1 MVNSIMREFSNNL
14 TLKVKQAVEEAYPV
28 CDLSSLPKS
37 SFSLTPPRNRE
48 FGDLSLSLPLKLSS
62 ILKAK
67 PLDIAEAVKNKL
79 AEILS
84 SSGLGVERVE
94 VVKPGF
100 INLFLTSGK
109 VQELFGKLLS
119 EGNGFFKEG
128 LVKGRK
134 ILLEFVSANP
144 TGPLSIASGRQA
156 VVGDT
161 LASIFSFFGAEVLKE
176 YYVNDEGRQIDL
188 FVESVRQRMEEL
200 KGREFSIP
208 EGGYL
213 GEYVKDIAQTVLED
227 KKFKDKGQALR
238 EKVLKAVLDMIKNDL
253 LGIGV
258 KYDSWVSQKNLND
271 TGKIQTAVDF
281 LKDQGLT
288 YEKDSALWFKSSL
301 YGDEK
306 DRVLVRKDG
315 SFTYF
320 SADIA
325 YHKNKLDR
333 GYKTLLDLWGPDHH
347 GYIPRIKAALK
358 SISGEEEPDFNILII
373 QLVNVKSGKMSKR
386 EGTAVLLKDLVA
398 EAGKDAVRFYYLLRK
413 NSSHLDFDLEKAV
426 SKSFDNPLYYVQYAY
441 ARICSIKE
449 KINRKIDVSKLNLL
463 VEKEELSL
471 IKFLFAFRSSL
482 ESALVQSEPFFI
494 VDYLKDLASSFHKF
508 YETCRVLVKD
518 NPDLT
523 SARLSLIEGVR
534 ITLKLGLDL
543 LNINSPEKM

>member
-1 MVNSIMREFSNNL
+1 MQEFYNEL
-14 TLKVKQAVEEAYPV
+14 TRKVKQAVRELYPV
-28 CDLSSLPKS
+28 CDLSSLPDS
-37 SFSLTPPRNRE
+37 AFSFTPPRNRE

-62 ILKAK
+62 ILKA
-67 PLDIAEAVKNKL
+67 PPHSI
-79 AEILS
+79 AEILRNKLEKTFS
-84 SSGLGVERVE
+84 VSGSGVARIE

-100 INLFLTSGK
+100 INLFLTSEK
-109 VQELFGKLLS
+109 VHELFNRLLA
-119 EGNGFFKEG
+119 EGSGFFKEDSA
-128 LVKGRK
+128 KGKK

-156 VVGDT
+156 VVGDV
-161 LASIFSFFGAEVLKE
+161 LAALFSFFGAEVLKE
-176 YYVNDEGRQIDL
+176 YYINDEGRQIDL
-188 FVESVRQRMEEL
+188 FVESVRQRIEEL
-200 KGREFSIP
+200 KGREFAVP

-227 KKFKDKGQALR
+227 KEFKDRGQALR

-253 LGIGV
+253 LDIGL
-258 KYDSWVSQKNLND
+258 KYDSWVSQKNLHD
-271 TGKIQTAVDF
+271 TGRIKEAVDF
-281 LKDQGLT
+281 LKERGLT
-288 YEKDSALWFKSSL
+288 YEQDSALWFKSSL
-301 YGDEK
+301 FGDEK

-333 GYKTLLDLWGPDHH
+333 GYKTLLNLWGPDHH

-358 SISGEEEPDFNILII
+358 SISGDKKENPDFNILII
-373 QLVNVKSGKMSKR
+373 QLVSVKSGKMSKR
-386 EGTAVLLKDLVA
+386 KGTAVLVKDLVS

-449 KINRKIDVSKLNLL
+449 KINREVDVSKLNLL

-471 IKFLFAFRSSL
+471 IKFLFVFHSSL
-482 ESALVQSEPFFI
+482 QSALIQSEPFFI

-543 LNINSPEKM
+543 LNINAPEKM

>member
-1 MVNSIMREFSNNL
+1 MRKFYNEL
-14 TLKVKQAVEEAYPV
+14 TRKVKQAVRNLYPA
-28 CDLSSLPKS
+28 CDLSSLS
-37 SFSLTPPRNRE
+37 ESAFSLAPPRNRE

-62 ILKAK
+62 ILKA
-67 PLDIAEAVKNKL
+67 PPYSIAETLRTKL
-79 AEILS
+79 EKTFS
-84 SSGLGVERVE
+84 VSGSGVERIE

-100 INLFLTSGK
+100 INLFLTPEK
-109 VQELFGKLLS
+109 VHELFNRLLA
-119 EGNGFFKEG
+119 EGSSFFKED
-128 LVKGRK
+128 LAKGKR

-156 VVGDT
+156 VVGDV
-161 LASIFSFFGAEVLKE
+161 LAALFSFFGAEVLKE
-176 YYVNDEGRQIDL
+176 YYINDEGSQIDL

-200 KGREFSIP
+200 RDREFVIP
-208 EGGYL
+208 EGGYS
-213 GEYVKDIAQTVLED
+213 GEYVKDIAQAVLED
-227 KKFKDKGQALR
+227 KKFEDRGQALR
-238 EKVLKAVLDMIKNDL
+238 DKVLKAVLDMIKNDL
-253 LGIGV
+253 LGIGL

-271 TGKIQTAVDF
+271 TGKIKEAVDF

-288 YEKDSALWFKSSL
+288 YEQDSALWFKSSL
-301 YGDEK
+301 SGDEK

-333 GYKTLLDLWGPDHH
+333 GYKTLLNLWGPDHH

-358 SISGEEEPDFNILII
+358 SISGGKEENSDFNVLII
-373 QLVNVKSGKMSKR
+373 QLVSVKSGKMSKR
-386 EGTAVLLKDLVA
+386 KGTAVLLKDLVS

-441 ARICSIKE
+441 ARICGIKE
-449 KINRKIDVSKLNLL
+449 KINRRIDVSKLNLL

-471 IKFLFAFRSSL
+471 IKSLFAFRGSL
-482 ESALVQSEPFFI
+482 ESALIQSEPFFI
-494 VDYLKDLASSFHKF
+494 VDYLKNLASSFHKF
-508 YETCRVLVKD
+508 YETCRVLDKD

-543 LNINSPEKM
+543 LNINAPEKM